1 MPENLMKIIAAFV
14 AILTIMFAGG
24 CTAPGSAV
32 EPAADQSTPMPEPTA
47 TPDISAELSMETL
60 GDAVYQGVLE
70 QPITLVDGRFEGQP
84 FVEGGATRPIVTLIP
99 EPMIYGDLDGDGR
112 ADVAVLLATDTGG
125 SGTFIH
131 LAAVALQDGKP
142 VNLAT
147 TLLGDRVRVQSLN
160 IDNDRIEVVLLTQ
173 GPDDPQCC
181 PSQEERHIFRLRE
194 GLLVEE
200 GAD

>member
-32 EPAADQSTPMPEPTA
+32 EPAADPSTPMPEST
-47 TPDISAELSMETL
+47 DIPAEFSLEAL
-60 GDAVYQGVLE
+60 GDATYQGVLE
-70 QPITLVDGRFEGQP
+70 QPITLVDGRFEGRP

-99 EPMIYGDLDGDGR
+99 EPMIYGDLDGDGQ
-112 ADVAVLLATDTGG
+112 ADAAVLLATDTGG
-125 SGTFIH
+125 SGTFVH

-147 TLLGDRVRVQSLN
+147 ALLGDRVRVQSLT
-160 IDNDRIEVVLLTQ
+160 IDNDRIEVILLTQ

-181 PSQEERHIFRLRE
+181 PSREERHIFRLR
-194 GLLVEE
+194 GDLLTEE
-200 GAD
+200 ETD